1 MKTMAVKLK
10 AKQRADL
17 SKSATKQLRNEGS
30 IPSVVYGKGKDTLT
44 VSVDSIELFKVV
56 RDEGRNAILTLDLE
70 DGEAVDVMLHE
81 YQVDPIKQNVIHADF
96 YIVDMDQEMDVTV
109 SINLD
114 GEPVGAKEGGV
125 LQQPLYEL
133 SIRAKP
139 SNIPDE
145 ISIDVSEL
153 NIGDCI
159 AVSDLKDEEA
169 YTITEDADTTIV
181 SVTASIPE
189 EELETTAEEE
199 DAEPELDDQ
208 KGEQEEEEEDVE

>member
-1 MKTMAVKLK
+1 
-10 AKQRADL
+10 
-17 SKSATKQLRNEGS
+17 
-30 IPSVVYGKGKDTLT
+30 
-44 VSVDSIELFKVV
+44 
-56 RDEGRNAILTLDLE
+56 
-70 DGEAVDVMLHE
+70 
-81 YQVDPIKQNVIHADF
+81 
-96 YIVDMDQEMDVTV
+96 

-145 ISIDVSEL
+145 IRIDVSEL
-153 NIGDCI
+153 NIGDAI
-159 AVSDLKDEEA
+159 AVSDLKEEEA

-181 SVTASIPE
+181 TVTAPISE

-199 DAEPELDDQ
+199 DVEPELVDQ